1 MKTLV
6 STCDYHWL
14 PLVLKH
20 WWSCYKCPLW
30 KSQRFKRSNLSTL
43 IGQHSVLCIH
53 VSAFV
58 CFSFP
63 KHVFSVLKALTQKK
77 IGSWSFRSAGFK
89 NVVPKRPSSLRSTFK
104 LGISTGYITAAT
116 SGIASGPS
124 GIGAMVSCTPS
135 FGVFSLNCFTKH
147 DNWQNI
153 QNDACKSIRNQN
165 EIKYFIDVPVIVSV
179 TLKSWSQ
186 YVFWVGDQGLWSS

>member
-1 MKTLV
+1 MNKWCSDWWGLFFQHVTI
-6 STCDYHWL
+6 TDYHLYWNIDGAATNA
-14 PLVLKH
+14 H
-20 WWSCYKCPLW
+20 IE
-30 KSQRFKRSNLSTL
+30 NLNASRAL
-43 IGQHSVLCIH
+43 IFRISQHSVLCIH

-63 KHVFSVLKALTQKK
+63 KRVFSVLKALTQKK
-77 IGSWSFRSAGFK
+77 IGSWSFRSAGFE
-89 NVVPKRPSSLRSTFK
+89 NVVLKWPSSLRSTFK
-104 LGISTGYITAAT
+104 PGIAT

-124 GIGAMVSCTPS
+124 GIVAMVSCTPS

-153 QNDACKSIRNQN
+153 QNDAHKNVL
-165 EIKYFIDVPVIVSV
+165 EIKYFIDFLVIVLI

-186 YVFWVGDQGLWSS
+186 YVFWAGDQELWSS